1 MCQVISAEELHKKDF
16 KKVSFLF
23 VISALNQDK
32 LKPNFN
38 VFIHLIYFTDFQIKF
53 ILLFSFNLQNL
64 HLNKKSLPFYKIQQ

>member
-16 KKVSFLF
+16 KEVSFLF

-32 LKPNFN
+32 LKPNFE
-38 VFIHLIYFTDFQIKF
+38 VFIHLIYFTDFQTKF

-64 HLNKKSLPFYKIQQ
+64 HLNEKSLLS